1 MRLVLIALFLFSPP
15 LVAAQLYRWVDSDGK
30 VHYTDQAP
38 DAKVKNVEQRKFGGN
53 VIDTSELPYAT
64 RRALKNFPV
73 TLYANDC
80 GEPCKLALDHLSKRG
95 IPFERK
101 TIKDQAE
108 SDQLK
113 KIAGGLEVPT
123 LVVGKTTLK
132 GFQSQNWDSAL
143 DMAGYPKT
151 APYTARKP
159 AAPAAAKPAPAES
172 KAGADKPQSVEG
184 AAAPR

>member
-1 MRLVLIALFLFSPP
+1 MRLILIALFLFAPP
-15 LVAAQLYRWVDSDGK
+15 LAAVQLYRWVDSDGK

-38 DAKVKNVEQRKFGGN
+38 DAKAKHVEQRKFGGN

-64 RRALKNFPV
+64 RQAVKNFPV

-80 GEPCKLALDHLSKRG
+80 GEPCKQALEHLSKRG
-95 IPFERK
+95 VPFERK

-143 DMAGYPKT
+143 DTAGYSKT
-151 APYTARKP
+151 APYTAKKP
-159 AAPAAAKPAPAES
+159 AAPAGAKPAPAES
-172 KAGADKPQSVEG
+172 KTGADKPQSVDG
-184 AAAPR
+184 AAATR